1 MKDEERQQSFDPYR
15 SIDQNLNSGDAINRW
30 LLLRPRQRI
39 VQLLKGQH
47 ILDVCCGTGN
57 LTAMLVAADCQV
69 VGVDGSATMLSHAR
83 QKHIAAE
90 FMQMDAMQLPFEHEF
105 DAAVI
110 SIALHEMPPQVREKV
125 WESMRRAV
133 LPTGRLIALDFAI
146 PVRNSLLSRI
156 IGDLTEQDERGTL
169 NYHPEHYQNFKEF
182 MRNGG
187 LLSWIHKQGQPPE
200 AEYRFWGG
208 SLAVVVISQFTA
220 NLETG
225 K

>member
-1 MKDEERQQSFDPYR
+1 MKDEQGSQSFDPYR
-15 SIDQNLNSGDAINRW
+15 SIDQNLKSGDVINRW
-30 LLLRPRQRI
+30 MLLRPRQRI
-39 VQLLKGQH
+39 VQILKGQR

-57 LTAMLVAADCQV
+57 LTAMLVAAGCQV

-83 QKHIAAE
+83 QKHIGAE
-90 FMQMDAMQLPFEHEF
+90 FMQMDATQLPFEHEF

-110 SIALHEMPPQVREKV
+110 SIALHEMSPQVREEV

-146 PVRNSLLSRI
+146 PVRNNPLSRI
-156 IGDLTEQDERGTL
+156 TGDLIEQDERSTL
-169 NYHPEHYQNFKEF
+169 NYHPEHYQNFEEF

-187 LLSWIHKQGQPPE
+187 LLSWIHKQGQPLE

-208 SLAVVVISQFTA
+208 SLAVVVISQSTM
-220 NLETG
+220 